1 MADMQKLSFSLQFA
15 AVTNGPLKLRM
26 WKFVWR

>member
-26 WKFVWR
+26 